1 MTSATSDLLAPDVR
15 RPRAL
20 VATLCAWALAVSSAG
35 AALAA
40 DRAPAADP
48 APAKA
53 EAREKAAGKA
63 GDHLDTEPAQWMR
76 FSEDA
81 KGNGKLEVGV
91 GTYKNEDG
99 VTVHLVGAVHVGD
112 KRYYKELD
120 KLFESYDAL
129 LYEMVKPADA
139 GAPRRGVRGTGMVSF
154 FQRFLKDA
162 LELEFQLDGVDYSKK
177 NFVHADLDAETFERL
192 QAERGESILGLM
204 VQQMIREF
212 AKNMEG
218 KNEARGAEPNVLD
231 ILSALDAPD
240 RAKRFKLILGRSFGQ
255 MEDQIAGFQGTVLV
269 TERNKK
275 ALAVLKDQ
283 IRAGKKNIG
292 VFYGAAHLPDMES
305 RLALMGFKRT
315 GVEYK
320 VAWDI
325 ADEPAPPAHD
335 KKADDG
341 KKAADK
347 E

>member
-1 MTSATSDLLAPDVR
+1 MTDETRPSSAPDVR
-15 RPRAL
+15 RRPPRAL
-20 VATLCAWALAVSSAG
+20 LAALIAWGLA
-35 AALAA
+35 AAAAVPTLAA
-40 DRAPAADP
+40 DRTSAKSVDREKPAA
-48 APAKA
+48 KA
-53 EAREKAAGKA
+53 GGAAKA
-63 GDHLDTEPAQWMR
+63 GDGLDTEPAQWMR
-76 FSEDA
+76 FTEDG

-91 GTYKNEDG
+91 GTYKNDEG

-162 LELEFQLDGVDYSKK
+162 LELEFQLDGVDYTKK
-177 NFVHADLDAETFERL
+177 NFVHADLDAETFEKM

-204 VQQMIREF
+204 LQQMLREI
-212 AKNMEG
+212 AKGAEG
-218 KNEARGAEPNVLD
+218 KGDARGAEPNLMD
-231 ILSALDAPD
+231 ILGALDAPD
-240 RAKRFKLILGRSFGQ
+240 RAKRFKLIFGRSFGQ

-292 VFYGAAHLPDMES
+292 IFYGAAHLPDMES
-305 RLALMGFKRT
+305 RLALMGFKRS

-325 ADEPAPPAHD
+325 SDNPAPPAED
-335 KKADDG
+335 KKADE
-341 KKAADK
+341 K